1 VHRAADRP
9 AEEATALRDALAL
22 YERKG
27 IKPAVERVR
36 WRLEEMEAFAES

>member
-1 VHRAADRP
+1 
-9 AEEATALRDALAL
+9 L

-36 WRLEEMEAFAES
+36 LRLEEMEAFAES